1 MKNYSA
7 AGVGG
12 YISGVPEGQRAML
25 RKLRAQIKAAA
36 PGSEEK
42 IAWGVPAYK
51 YKGKYIC
58 GFSSFKAHCAINPF
72 CNVRSILSA
81 SDLKGFET
89 TLFFIRFTPE
99 KPLSAALVK
108 KIVKAKMK
116 LIDEGKVRM

>member
-7 AGVGG
+7 AGVEG
-12 YISGVPEGQRAML
+12 YIASVPEGQRAML

-36 PGSEEK
+36 PGAEEK

-51 YKGKYIC
+51 YNGKYIC

-72 CNVRSILSA
+72 CNVKSILSEA
-81 SDLKGFET
+81 DLKGFET

-99 KPLSAALVK
+99 KPLGASLVRK
-108 KIVKAKMK
+108 LVKAKMK
-116 LIDEGKVRM
+116 LIDAGKVRM